1 LIHQEIDSLR
11 GENQNQNL
19 QIALL
24 QEKVGLQA
32 NKPDLIRRHQV
43 STGVTEPPQ
52 LISDDFH
59 HAAHR
64 QERPARLLPLQL
76 LFGDQNEDPNHTK
89 PARIFYG
96 PPTNCSDL
104 KKLGYTLNGF
114 YLVNKTEVDSLEDGI
129 SHQIETVFC
138 AFKQEPPFNLAAV
151 ENPVGLLK
159 IDSNYKSESR
169 EEVGNISSVRDV
181 ADTLLAQT
189 NASSFANGFLVGQPS
204 KTSIDSSNSSDK
216 LLFHLQIKS
225 SGVIQH
231 IGESVEFDNIIL
243 NVNKSYD
250 PKSLAF
256 FAPVD
261 GNYKFVFE
269 AKVLEKK
276 NVTFRFSGRLPP
288 DYSTGWTLTVAAPSD
303 LKNNIVKMVRIVK
316 LSKSIRIKVRT
327 VDTTD
332 GTYTLSASYPTSFK
346 GYLLA

>member
-1 LIHQEIDSLR
+1 M
-11 GENQNQNL
+11 
-19 QIALL
+19 
-24 QEKVGLQA
+24 
-32 NKPDLIRRHQV
+32 
-43 STGVTEPPQ
+43 TEPPQ
-52 LISDDFH
+52 LISDDFRH
-59 HAAHR
+59 AHR
-64 QERPARLLPLQL
+64 QERPARLLPLQP
-76 LFGDQNEDPNHTK
+76 LFGQDEQNQTNYIK

-104 KKLGYTLNGF
+104 KRLGYTLNGF

-129 SHQIETVFC
+129 SHKIETVFC
-138 AFKQEPPFNLAAV
+138 AFKQEAPFNLSAV
-151 ENPVGLLK
+151 ENHVGLLK
-159 IDSNYKSESR
+159 IHSNNKSESR
-169 EEVGNISSVRDV
+169 KEVGNISSVRDV
-181 ADTLLAQT
+181 LVDTLLAQT
-189 NASSFANGFLVGQPS
+189 NASSFANGFLVGKQS
-204 KTSIDSSNSSDK
+204 KTSIDSSSSDK

-276 NVTFRFSGRLPP
+276 NVTFRYSGRLPP

-303 LKNNIVKMVRIVK
+303 LKNNIVKMERTVK
-316 LSKSIRIKVRT
+316 LSKSIRIQVKSVG
-327 VDTTD
+327 TTD
-332 GTYTLSASYPTSFK
+332 GKYTLSASYPTSFK
-346 GYLLA
+346 GYLLP